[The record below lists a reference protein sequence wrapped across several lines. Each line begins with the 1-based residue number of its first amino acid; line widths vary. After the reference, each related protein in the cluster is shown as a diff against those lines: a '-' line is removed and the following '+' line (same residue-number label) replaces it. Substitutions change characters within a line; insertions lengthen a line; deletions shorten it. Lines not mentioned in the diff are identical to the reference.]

1 MRCQGCVQPGVAP
14 MPTPEPARVS
24 AHQHTGCV
32 GDVVGNQSI
41 DLQLIDPIELRRTGM
56 AAVGAAATDELTQHN
71 VSSGM
76 AAVDK
81 RQTDDRE
88 GGFEGELNSTGGFP
102 WANFLSIRHDF

>member
-1 MRCQGCVQPGVAP
+1 
-14 MPTPEPARVS
+14 
-24 AHQHTGCV
+24 
-32 GDVVGNQSI
+32 
-41 DLQLIDPIELRRTGM
+41 M
-56 AAVGAAATDELTQHN
+56 AAVGAAATDEPTQHI
-71 VSSGM
+71 VYSAM

>member
-1 MRCQGCVQPGVAP
+1 
-14 MPTPEPARVS
+14 
-24 AHQHTGCV
+24 
-32 GDVVGNQSI
+32 
-41 DLQLIDPIELRRTGM
+41 M
-56 AAVGAAATDELTQHN
+56 AAVGAEATDDPTQYN
-71 VSSGM
+71 AYSAM